1 MGTLA
6 FFPWFTAAA
15 PVAIGRYRLVPHRV
29 GASLQAEPRLIDALL
44 TAHLEPGGGP
54 VESATLI
61 QLAGRPLTAELGPGD
76 EAGVHELAVAVAFAL
91 LARRTFFDAGPYLN
105 AEHLR
110 LALRRFTGSD
120 PRTLQIVARRR
131 DGHRWVAHGTGG
143 FRTTRPPHAPRP
155 PPCEVDAALASAV
168 VAASGSPLG
177 TALQEAIAAFLAG
190 SGDADGTSSAQ
201 ELFFLAAA
209 LERLTEAHDAAGSAS
224 GLAPRLVA
232 LLAPFVAGAR
242 TPRRL
247 STLRRLE
254 VTAEPDRPPSTSIV
268 EAWARDLHRARG
280 APGAGPRAYWPPRA
294 HLLLG
299 AHLFPLVVLVRLAA
313 GGLRPLSDAERTAL
327 LAFPYLAGL
336 RDPFARRRSLAA
348 PNPHLWRRA
357 LEVAGRA
364 RARLQLAEIL
374 ERTRRGAR

>member
-44 TAHLEPGGGP
+44 SAHLEPGGGP

-61 QLAGRPLTAELGPGD
+61 QLAGRPLTAELGPTD

-110 LALRRFTGSD
+110 LALRRFTGTD

-155 PPCEVDAALASAV
+155 PPCEVDAALPSAV

-190 SGDADGTSSAQ
+190 SGDADGTSTAE
-201 ELFFLAAA
+201 ELFFLAVA
-209 LERLTEAHDAAGSAS
+209 LERLTEAHDAAGPAA

-254 VTAEPDRPPSTSIV
+254 VAAEPDRPPSTSIL

-280 APGAGPRAYWPPRA
+280 APGAGPPAYWPPRA

-313 GGLRPLSDAERTAL
+313 GGLRPLSDPERTAL

-336 RDPFARRRSLAA
+336 RDPFARHRSLAA
-348 PNPHLWRRA
+348 PNPYLWRRA

-374 ERTRRGAR
+374 ERTRRAAR